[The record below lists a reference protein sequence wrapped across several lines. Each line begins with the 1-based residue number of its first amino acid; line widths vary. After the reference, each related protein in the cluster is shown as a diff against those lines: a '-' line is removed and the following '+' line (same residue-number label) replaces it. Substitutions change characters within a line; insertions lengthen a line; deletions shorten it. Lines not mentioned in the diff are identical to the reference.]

1 LADEPR
7 FRKIDEQNRG
17 DHTNLSAADECY
29 FLYEYTSGRNYS
41 FGSTNS
47 LISNLKKKPS
57 QAALP
62 GYHYK
67 RQAIDRCTREFR
79 SLINPTWLKFATLV
93 PVPPSKARGHP
104 DYDDRML
111 KICQAIQPT
120 PPLDVRE
127 LVVQQQS
134 LEAAHETTGQRPSVA
149 DLLAV
154 YAIDEGKAAP
164 APQAIGIFDDVL
176 TVGTHFVATKTIL
189 ARRFPTV
196 SIVGIFIARRVFAN
210 PSAEFQGTLI

>member
-17 DHTNLSAADECY
+17 DHTNLSAGDGCY
-29 FLYEYTSGRNYS
+29 FLYEYTSGRNYAFS
-41 FGSTNS
+41 STNN

-57 QAALP
+57 QAASP

-67 RQAIDRCTREFR
+67 RQAIDKCARELR
-79 SLINPTWLKFATLV
+79 GLINPDWLKFATLV

-111 KICQAIQPT
+111 KICQAIQAVPR
-120 PPLDVRE
+120 LDVRE

-134 LEAAHETTGQRPSVA
+134 LEAAHETTGHRPTVSE
-149 DLLAV
+149 LLAV
-154 YAIDEGKAAP
+154 YSIDEKVATP
-164 APQAIGIFDDVL
+164 APHAIGIFDDVL
-176 TVGTHFVATKTIL
+176 TVGTHFLAMKTIL
-189 ARRFPTV
+189 AQRFPTV
-196 SIVGIFIARRVFAN
+196 PIIGVFIARRVFAN
-210 PSAEFQGTLI
+210 PFAESQGTLI